1 MYHVFPVVL
10 VNVNDMYKIGIY
22 SIANFEDDINS
33 FIKDNPNYKVV
44 TMTAIDAAT
53 IIVLLKEEK

>member
-1 MYHVFPVVL
+1 
-10 VNVNDMYKIGIY
+10 MYKIGIY